1 MTTLKDNN
9 IDSSQYEK
17 NETEIIKIQGFCRG
31 CLGRAGVSKMVQKMI
46 DDIVSRRRMASGET
60 KDSDADATEHS
71 TSSFDSTTIKPK
83 SYSSRDVSQGSV
95 NLILSKFESINEGTK
110 SPQKSYSPRKIKVS
124 EEEKEEKKEEEKQ
137 PFDEHPV
144 KKQQQ
149 LPTIEPLELAEEEQK
164 HSKSP
169 TEGQKN
175 SYVKN
180 MKLRSNAT
188 SHVSSS
194 EKVLVEQGVSVYVLP
209 RYKITMES
217 IIQIIMFCDH
227 YSFADTHRYSE
238 TTHCTEIILQIRM
251 DKEIQQLLK
260 DIKRVGEPGE
270 PSVDFGDLFDDE
282 EVANYYEALVG
293 TLKAAKK
300 KKLIG
305 YDGQYLM
312 KGVHDKVVISIL

>member
-17 NETEIIKIQGFCRG
+17 NETDIINIQAFCRG

-164 HSKSP
+164 YSKSP

-194 EKVLVEQGVSVYVLP
+194 EKVLVEQG
-209 RYKITMES
+209 
-217 IIQIIMFCDH
+217 
-227 YSFADTHRYSE
+227 
-238 TTHCTEIILQIRM
+238 IRM

>member
-17 NETEIIKIQGFCRG
+17 NETDIINIQAFCRG

-149 LPTIEPLELAEEEQK
+149 LPTIEPLELAEED
-164 HSKSP
+164 SKSP

-194 EKVLVEQGVSVYVLP
+194 EKVLVEQG
-209 RYKITMES
+209 
-217 IIQIIMFCDH
+217 
-227 YSFADTHRYSE
+227 
-238 TTHCTEIILQIRM
+238 IRM

>member
-164 HSKSP
+164 YSKSP

-194 EKVLVEQGVSVYVLP
+194 EKVLVEQG
-209 RYKITMES
+209 
-217 IIQIIMFCDH
+217 
-227 YSFADTHRYSE
+227 
-238 TTHCTEIILQIRM
+238 IRM

-260 DIKRVGEPGE
+260 DIKRVGETGE

-312 KGVHDKVVISIL
+312 KGVHDKVVISVL

>member
-17 NETEIIKIQGFCRG
+17 NETDIINIQAFCRG

-194 EKVLVEQGVSVYVLP
+194 EKVLVEQG
-209 RYKITMES
+209 
-217 IIQIIMFCDH
+217 
-227 YSFADTHRYSE
+227 
-238 TTHCTEIILQIRM
+238 IRM

-260 DIKRVGEPGE
+260 DIKRVGETGE

>member
-1 MTTLKDNN
+1 MLMRQNTAQAVLIRRQSNPRVIRRVMTVCRRGLSTLCSPN
-9 IDSSQYEK
+9 
-17 NETEIIKIQGFCRG
+17 
-31 CLGRAGVSKMVQKMI
+31 L
-46 DDIVSRRRMASGET
+46 SRST
-60 KDSDADATEHS
+60 KLPNP
-71 TSSFDSTTIKPK
+71 PK
-83 SYSSRDVSQGSV
+83 
-95 NLILSKFESINEGTK
+95 
-110 SPQKSYSPRKIKVS
+110 KSYSPRKIKLS

-137 PFDEHPV
+137 PFDEHPT

-164 HSKSP
+164 YSKSP

-194 EKVLVEQGVSVYVLP
+194 EKVLVEQG
-209 RYKITMES
+209 
-217 IIQIIMFCDH
+217 
-227 YSFADTHRYSE
+227 
-238 TTHCTEIILQIRM
+238 IRM
-251 DKEIQQLLK
+251 DNEIQQLLK
-260 DIKRVGEPGE
+260 DIKQVGETGE
-270 PSVDFGDLFDDE
+270 PFVEFGDLFDDE

-300 KKLIG
+300 KKLIA

>member
-17 NETEIIKIQGFCRG
+17 NETDIINIQAFCRG

-164 HSKSP
+164 YSKSP
-169 TEGQKN
+169 TEGKN

-194 EKVLVEQGVSVYVLP
+194 EKVLVEQG
-209 RYKITMES
+209 
-217 IIQIIMFCDH
+217 
-227 YSFADTHRYSE
+227 
-238 TTHCTEIILQIRM
+238 IRM

>member
-17 NETEIIKIQGFCRG
+17 NETDIINIQAFCRG

-46 DDIVSRRRMASGET
+46 DDIVSRRRKASGET
-60 KDSDADATEHS
+60 KDSDADETEHS

-83 SYSSRDVSQGSV
+83 SYSTRDDSVSQGSV
-95 NLILSKFESINEGTK
+95 NLMLSKFESINEVTK
-110 SPQKSYSPRKIKVS
+110 SPQKGYSPRKIKLS

-137 PFDEHPV
+137 PFDEHPT

-164 HSKSP
+164 YSKSP

-194 EKVLVEQGVSVYVLP
+194 EKVLVEQG
-209 RYKITMES
+209 
-217 IIQIIMFCDH
+217 
-227 YSFADTHRYSE
+227 
-238 TTHCTEIILQIRM
+238 IRM
-251 DKEIQQLLK
+251 DNEIQQLLK
-260 DIKRVGEPGE
+260 DIKRVGETGE
-270 PSVDFGDLFDDE
+270 PFVEFGDLFDDE

-300 KKLIG
+300 KKLIA
-305 YDGQYLM
+305 YEGQYLM
-312 KGVHDKVVISIL
+312 KGVHDKVVISVL

>member
-17 NETEIIKIQGFCRG
+17 NETDIINIQAFCRG

-194 EKVLVEQGVSVYVLP
+194 EKVLVEQG
-209 RYKITMES
+209 
-217 IIQIIMFCDH
+217 
-227 YSFADTHRYSE
+227 
-238 TTHCTEIILQIRM
+238 IRM

-260 DIKRVGEPGE
+260 DIKRVGETGE

-312 KGVHDKVVISIL
+312 KGVHDKVVISVL